1 MTGAT
6 LGIFAVIVLLTLG
19 ITAWAARRTRT
30 AKDFYTAGEGLS
42 AVQNGFALTGDW
54 CSAAA
59 FLGFSGLTALYGMDG
74 ALYALGPLVAFCT
87 VLFLV
92 AEPIRNIGRYTLG
105 DVIQYR
111 MRRKPAL
118 LAAAVCTIVVNF
130 AYLVPQ
136 MAGGGVLLRLLL
148 GFDYRTS
155 VAIMG
160 IAMIVYVTLGGQLAT
175 SWVQIVKAVLM
186 LGAAVLMLAL
196 IAMRLDFD
204 LGALFSSNKSTYG
217 SDYLL
222 PGNYLKNPF
231 DQLSLALGYAF
242 GLAGLPHV
250 MTRFYTVPDARTARK
265 SVVWVMFLAGSFFV
279 GTTIFGLA
287 ASNFV
292 GHAAISAADRG
303 GNLAIPLL
311 AQFLGGGR
319 GTVGGDLMLGFVS
332 AVAVA
337 TILAVVAGLT
347 LSTAGAISHDIYVN
361 LIRSGQ
367 VTPQAQLR
375 VARIVSAGIAVLAV
389 LLGVAAQGMNV
400 AVLVILA
407 ICIAASANFP
417 TLVLALFWR
426 GFNAGGVVGGMGLGL
441 VASVGLA
448 LIGPAVMGKDA
459 LWPLVNPTIVAMPL
473 GFLGAYVG
481 SKIAA
486 AGRPQPDHFDEIQ
499 FRAQTGYRD

>member
-1 MTGAT
+1 MSIVT
-6 LGIFAVIVLLTLG
+6 LGMFSAIVALTIG
-19 ITAWAARRTRT
+19 ITVWASRRTRT
-30 AKDFYTAGEGLS
+30 AKDFYTAGGELS
-42 AVQNGFALTGDW
+42 AAQNGFALAGDW

-87 VLFLV
+87 VLFLI
-92 AEPIRNIGRYTLG
+92 AEPLRNTGRYTLG
-105 DVIQYR
+105 DVIHYR

-118 LAAAVCTIVVNF
+118 LAAATCTIVVNI

-148 GFDYRTS
+148 GLDYRTS

-160 IAMIVYVTLGGQLAT
+160 VAMIAYVTFGGQLAT

-186 LGAAVLMLAL
+186 LSSAAIMLLL
-196 IAMRLDFD
+196 IAAELGFDF
-204 LGALFSSNKSTYG
+204 GALFSANEAKYG
-217 SDYLL
+217 ASYLL

-250 MTRFYTVPDARTARK
+250 MTKFYTVPDAVAARK
-265 SVVWVMFLAGSFFV
+265 SVIWVMFLAGSFFV
-279 GTTIFGLA
+279 ATTVFGLA
-287 ASNFV
+287 ASHFV
-292 GHAAISAADRG
+292 GQAAIRAADRG
-303 GNLAIPLL
+303 GNLAVPLL
-311 AQFLGGGR
+311 AQFLGGGA
-319 GTVGGDLMLGFVS
+319 GTVGGSLTLGFVS

-361 LIRSGQ
+361 FVHGGH
-367 VTPQAQLR
+367 VAPQQQLL
-375 VARIVSAGIAVLAV
+375 VARIASVVIALLAV
-389 LLGVAAQGMNV
+389 VLGIVAQGVNV

-417 TLVLALFWR
+417 TLILSLFWR
-426 GFNAGGVVGGMGLGL
+426 GFNTGGVVGGMGAGL
-441 VASVGLA
+441 VGSVGLA

-459 LWPLVNPTIVAMPL
+459 VWPLVNPTIVAMPL
-473 GFLGAYVG
+473 GFLGAYLG
-481 SKIAA
+481 SKIVTAI
-486 AGRPQPDHFDEIQ
+486 RPQPDHFDEIQ
-499 FRAQTGYRD
+499 FRAQTGYRG